1 MANLRC
7 ADIVR
12 DGEDFVVDATFVA
25 PKFGL
30 SVEAFRTELQQGT
43 IVAICER
50 GEGEDYG
57 KTRLTFRRGI
67 LLWRFILDR
76 DGAVHEDPLLAKR
89 ASSSR
94 PQSSP

>member
-1 MANLRC
+1 MADRRC

-25 PKFGL
+25 PRFGL
-30 SVEAFRTELQQGT
+30 SVQAFRMELQQGA
-43 IVAICER
+43 IVAICEQ

-57 KTRLTFRRGI
+57 KTRLTFRRGM
-67 LLWRFILDR
+67 LLWRFVLDR
-76 DGAVHEDPLLAKR
+76 DGAVHEDPILAKR
-89 ASSSR
+89 ACSSR